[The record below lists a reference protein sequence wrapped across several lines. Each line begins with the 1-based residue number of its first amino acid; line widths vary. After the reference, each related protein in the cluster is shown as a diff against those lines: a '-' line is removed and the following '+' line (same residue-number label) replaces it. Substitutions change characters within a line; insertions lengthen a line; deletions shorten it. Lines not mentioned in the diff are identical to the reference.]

1 MHWLFLLETGNLNFP
16 EYFKAS
22 STTKFQYLSVK
33 FHKKDWFCHSLFW
46 TRSKLFRTRNKLISG
61 QCSNF
66 IHPESTK
73 PRLMCTYLEFFKT
86 KLTTHFNILSSSVA
100 VNSRNINFISVKK
113 SHSGEKKSFLNQF
126 QLPISPLLRLKGMAH
141 KSVRK
146 QWLFK
151 SFFQHH
157 SIIAKKKNISGK
169 RHRPYPL
176 LELQCTSTIK
186 SRIWVQFGLD
196 YLLDYV
202 NDSKNSETGNF
213 WDTFLR
219 Q

>member
-1 MHWLFLLETGNLNFP
+1 
-16 EYFKAS
+16 
-22 STTKFQYLSVK
+22 
-33 FHKKDWFCHSLFW
+33 
-46 TRSKLFRTRNKLISG
+46 
-61 QCSNF
+61 
-66 IHPESTK
+66 
-73 PRLMCTYLEFFKT
+73 MCTYLEFFKT
-86 KLTTHFNILSSSVA
+86 KLTTHFNISSSSVA

-113 SHSGEKKSFLNQF
+113 ITFRRKKTFLNQF
-126 QLPISPLLRLKGMAH
+126 QLPISPLLRLKGMVH

-157 SIIAKKKNISGK
+157 SIIAKKKK
-169 RHRPYPL
+169 HQWERHRPYPL

-202 NDSKNSETGNF
+202 NDSKNSEPVIFEIRFSGSKNKTRYCRSFLMSSNYKKSISSPMNF
-213 WDTFLR
+213 LIIVHYFQKR
-219 Q
+219 QQLL

>member
-1 MHWLFLLETGNLNFP
+1 MHWLFLLETVNLNFP

-157 SIIAKKKNISGK
+157 SIIAKKKKTSVGK
-169 RHRPYPL
+169 DTGHIRFLNYNAPL
-176 LELQCTSTIK
+176 QLKVEYGYSLGSIICLIT
-186 SRIWVQFGLD
+186 
-196 YLLDYV
+196 
-202 NDSKNSETGNF
+202 
-213 WDTFLR
+213 
-219 Q
+219 